1 MKTAITK
8 WGLSLLM
15 FVWFGLSMVFLAG
28 EDDPEHPISLLA
40 FFIMKGAALGSFY
53 LWWRVFKYLSDRD
66 LLPTALFPDLDE
78 EEEDW

>member
-1 MKTAITK
+1 MKTTITK

-15 FVWFGLSMVFLAG
+15 LVWFGITLICLAG
-28 EDDPEHPISLLA
+28 EDDPEHPMSLLA
-40 FFIMKGAALGSFY
+40 FFLLKAGACGSFY
-53 LWWRVFKYLSDRD
+53 LWWKVFAYLSDRD